1 MQTKSPYEEMALKT
15 LREIPHESLPE
26 AIKIL
31 RSLKQS
37 ILAARHEKRKDG
49 QESGFCGAWQ
59 DSRSAEEIVED
70 LHAHRTGFGGRGIEL

>member
-1 MQTKSPYEEMALKT
+1 MQTKSSYEEMALKE
-15 LREIPHESLPE
+15 LREIPRESLPE

-37 ILAARHEKRKDG
+37 ILAAQHEKRAKG
-49 QESGFCGAWQ
+49 PESGFCGAWQ
-59 DSRSAEEIVED
+59 DNRSAEQIVED